1 MLQRVDA
8 DGSGNI
14 DFAEFSKQ
22 AALKL
27 QLVAQGLRKESE
39 EETAE
44 KFFEPQNA
52 KALSMLNSE
61 GTIAQMR
68 QDPALKGRSKHIQ
81 DRMSR
86 SGEWFNF
93 GLPSK
98 AVDNDDLL
106 MILSKEKEAKLHHQK
121 MKILL
126 EAADTSGDGAA
137 QSPLL
142 G

>member
-44 KFFEPQNA
+44 KFFEPQNT

-86 SGEWFNF
+86 GGEWFNF

-98 AVDNDDLL
+98 A
-106 MILSKEKEAKLHHQK
+106 AR
-121 MKILL
+121 
-126 EAADTSGDGAA
+126 
-137 QSPLL
+137 LL
-142 G
+142 GVGGGGRHSRNSMRNSHGEPARV

>member
-44 KFFEPQNA
+44 KLQEPQNA

-81 DRMSR
+81 DRMSDR
-86 SGEWFNF
+86 VSRGGEWFNF

-98 AVDNDDLL
+98 AARLL
-106 MILSKEKEAKLHHQK
+106 GVRRSSLAG
-121 MKILL
+121 
-126 EAADTSGDGAA
+126 GDGGRHSRSSHGEPARV
-137 QSPLL
+137 
-142 G
+142 

>member
-44 KFFEPQNA
+44 KFFEPQGA
-52 KALSMLNSE
+52 GQSLI
-61 GTIAQMR
+61 TY
-68 QDPALKGRSKHIQ
+68 
-81 DRMSR
+81 
-86 SGEWFNF
+86 
-93 GLPSK
+93 PSQQ
-98 AVDNDDLL
+98 VFFR
-106 MILSKEKEAKLHHQK
+106 LH
-121 MKILL
+121 
-126 EAADTSGDGAA
+126 
-137 QSPLL
+137 
-142 G
+142 